1 MAKAKSKKI
10 MLEDAIVPVDE
21 QPYQIP
27 ENWCWTFLSNVADW
41 GSGGTPSR
49 KNPDY
54 YGGYIPWIKTGEL
67 EDGYIFD
74 SEEKITED
82 AVAHSSAKLFPIDS
96 VLIAMYG
103 ATIGKTAILGI
114 PATTNQAC
122 ACARCRDVLNNKY
135 LFYYLRSQKDT
146 FIAKGKGGAQ
156 PNISQDIIRGV

>member
-27 ENWCWTFLSNVADW
+27 ENWCWTFLSNVADC

-82 AVAHSSAKLFPIDS
+82 AVAHSSAKLFQID
-96 VLIAMYG
+96 
-103 ATIGKTAILGI
+103 
-114 PATTNQAC
+114 
-122 ACARCRDVLNNKY
+122 
-135 LFYYLRSQKDT
+135 
-146 FIAKGKGGAQ
+146 
-156 PNISQDIIRGV
+156 